1 MAKIV
6 RGQLKQL
13 VEAAIFVA
21 DQAIT
26 FEQLQLTVLDGLQ
39 VSKKML
45 KEVLDEL
52 TLDYQARGIQL
63 VEVASGYRFQSMDSL
78 SPWLS
83 KLWQEQA
90 PRYSRAML
98 ETLSLIAYRQ
108 PITRGEIEDVR
119 GVSVSSHIIKTL
131 SERAWIK
138 VIGHKEVPGRPSLY
152 ATTKE
157 FLDYFSLKS
166 LADLPSTEAFLQAAE
181 SEQNN
186 DQLHILSE
194 DSATQTSKELQT
206 NQTVENNRTL
216 PTLTSTMVDDPELPD
231 EPEQIH

>member
-1 MAKIV
+1 MANIS
-6 RGQLKQL
+6 RAQLKQL

-21 DQAIT
+21 DQPLSQEKI
-26 FEQLQLTVLDGLQ
+26 QLTVLDGLA
-39 VSKKML
+39 VSKTML
-45 KEVLDEL
+45 KDTLAEL
-52 TLDYQARGIQL
+52 KLEYQARGIQL

-119 GVSVSSHIIKTL
+119 GVSVSSQIMKTL
-131 SERAWIK
+131 SERGWINI
-138 VIGHKEVPGRPSLY
+138 IGHKEVPGRPSLY
-152 ATTKE
+152 ATTKL

-166 LADLPSTEAFLQAAE
+166 LSELPSSDEFLG
-181 SEQNN
+181 SVDTDN
-186 DQLHILSE
+186 QLNILSSE
-194 DSATQTSKELQT
+194 T
-206 NQTVENNRTL
+206 NNRL
-216 PTLTSTMVDDPELPD
+216 IEDNSPQQSAEGSTIEANIEPNNAD
-231 EPEQIH
+231 EPEQLH

>member
-1 MAKIV
+1 MAKIS
-6 RGQLKQL
+6 RAQLKQL

-21 DQAIT
+21 DQPLSQ
-26 FEQLQLTVLDGLQ
+26 EQIQVTVLDGLT
-39 VSKKML
+39 VSKTML
-45 KEVLDEL
+45 KDTLTEL
-52 TLDYQARGIQL
+52 KLDYQARGIQL

-119 GVSVSSHIIKTL
+119 GVSVSSQIMKTL
-131 SERAWIK
+131 SERGWIK
-138 VIGHKEVPGRPSLY
+138 IIGHKEVPGRPSLY
-152 ATTKE
+152 ATTKI

-166 LADLPSTEAFLQAAE
+166 LSDLPSSEDFLGSADTD
-181 SEQNN
+181 N
-186 DQLHILSE
+186 QLNILSSGTNNQLTE
-194 DSATQTSKELQT
+194 DNSPPQSAQGSTIEPNIET
-206 NQTVENNRTL
+206 NNA
-216 PTLTSTMVDDPELPD
+216 D
-231 EPEQIH
+231 EPEQLH

>member
-1 MAKIV
+1 MANIS
-6 RGQLKQL
+6 RAQLKQL

-21 DQAIT
+21 DQPLSQ
-26 FEQLQLTVLDGLQ
+26 EQIQLTVLNGLA
-39 VSKKML
+39 VSRTML
-45 KEVLDEL
+45 KDTLAEL
-52 TLDYQARGIQL
+52 KLEYQARGIQL

-119 GVSVSSHIIKTL
+119 GVSVSSQIMKTL
-131 SERAWIK
+131 SERGWIK
-138 VIGHKEVPGRPSLY
+138 IIGHKEVPGRPSLY
-152 ATTKE
+152 ATTKT

-166 LADLPSTEAFLQAAE
+166 LSELPSSDEFLG
-181 SEQNN
+181 SVDTDN
-186 DQLHILSE
+186 QLNILSSE
-194 DSATQTSKELQT
+194 T
-206 NQTVENNRTL
+206 NNRL
-216 PTLTSTMVDDPELPD
+216 IEDNSPQQSAEGSTIEANIEPNNAD
-231 EPEQIH
+231 EPEQLH